1 MTEQSGPSEDEA
13 SQENS
18 VEDKVVLVGSNETDS
33 QLEEHTLN
41 SESTG
46 LPEEPELEEPDVQPP
61 DRTQY
66 DRLDEEQNVAP
77 LDVDDD
83 TLVLD
88 VNASEDDHASQ
99 PDAPDLGDHR
109 FHQLETLHVLG
120 DLHGWAPGLITY
132 LIEHDLATIEVNGL
146 SLGVGGSIDARAMM
160 NVFARDSTMNASELP
175 PAGLAGRPRFE
186 EVVNGLGHSNV
197 RARWVGGNKIGFIQ
211 LGDVIDRSD
220 HSELACEIL
229 RQLILDAPSNVLS
242 LIHI

>member
-18 VEDKVVLVGSNETDS
+18 VDDKVVLVGSNETDS
-33 QLEEHTLN
+33 QSEEHTLN

-99 PDAPDLGDHR
+99 PDAPD
-109 FHQLETLHVLG
+109 
-120 DLHGWAPGLITY
+120 
-132 LIEHDLATIEVNGL
+132 
-146 SLGVGGSIDARAMM
+146 
-160 NVFARDSTMNASELP
+160 
-175 PAGLAGRPRFE
+175 
-186 EVVNGLGHSNV
+186 
-197 RARWVGGNKIGFIQ
+197 
-211 LGDVIDRSD
+211 
-220 HSELACEIL
+220 
-229 RQLILDAPSNVLS
+229 
-242 LIHI
+242 